1 MFKYRA
7 HRGSLDEAM
16 KEAKEFIT
24 MDQMFD
30 YIVKTDPL
38 QILQKEDLYI
48 SEDHGKDIRIDWS
61 ESRYVMAKR
70 YGKNDYPLPVGLC
83 SMEDF
88 YIPEDFTKAKDIYI
102 GGISRHHLLK
112 MLYDAAK
119 PYDKTISIV
128 EAADA
133 LHNTVDMVTELKGK
147 RLYVNVF
154 GKKFDGTAYDKING
168 IGLSYR
174 IVTYMRHHLLFGK
187 YPWEQG
193 IPDFDGD
200 HLDTLKLNIHKEEET
215 EMERKVTKELILDMR
230 DVPDLVSALKE
241 YLDAHTGDLNERVL
255 TIKRI
260 RDFIIDN
267 DGATELRISH
277 NTEYSV
283 S

>member
-1 MFKYRA
+1 MFKYRP

-30 YIVKTDPL
+30 YIVKADPL

-48 SEDHGKDIRIDWS
+48 SKDHGKDIRIDWK

-70 YGKNDYPLPVGLC
+70 YGKNDYPLPIGLC
-83 SMEDF
+83 SMECF
-88 YIPEDFTKAKDIYI
+88 YSPEDFTKAKDIYI

-119 PYDKTISIV
+119 PYDKTISID

-147 RLYVNVF
+147 KLYVNVF
-154 GKKFDGTAYDKING
+154 GKEFDGTAYDKING
-168 IGLSYR
+168 IGLSYH

-187 YPWEQG
+187 YPWENG
-193 IPDFDGD
+193 IPVFDGD
-200 HLDTLKLNIHKEEET
+200 RLDVLDNETLYPINEVNRT
-215 EMERKVTKELILDMR
+215 TKTPVACNSCEAMSM
-230 DVPDLVSALKE
+230 DVD
-241 YLDAHTGDLNERVL
+241 
-255 TIKRI
+255 
-260 RDFIIDN
+260 
-267 DGATELRISH
+267 
-277 NTEYSV
+277 
-283 S
+283 